1 MKRIEIN
8 NNFQFFYAFLLFSLT
23 KAQIN
28 YKINKTNGGNGMQF
42 IWETLPLGSWIIS
55 LLAIIGIFG
64 FMFFMF
70 FKIVKRRAGYI
81 FVGISFVLVLITFLF
96 SLLHAFILS
105 TSITVV
111 GVTISLFSNLG
122 DLRSFLANPF
132 KKSQIKSSKFE
143 VEKIYNR
150 EILYKTIETAVIS
163 LSKSRTGAI
172 ITFEKNTSLADV
184 IKNGVAVKAPVSAE
198 LLMTIFYPG
207 TRLHDGAVVIH
218 GNEIVAASV
227 FYTPTTK
234 PFAGKYGSRHRAAL
248 GISEISDSV
257 TVVVSEETGRISF
270 AVDGQLD
277 AVDQESFLRVFENY
291 MDGVKEE

>member
-1 MKRIEIN
+1 MN
-8 NNFQFFYAFLLFSLT
+8 
-23 KAQIN
+23 
-28 YKINKTNGGNGMQF
+28 F
-42 IWETLPLGSWIIS
+42 IWNSVPLASWIIS
-55 LLAIIGIFG
+55 LVFIVGMFG
-64 FMFFMF
+64 FCYFMY

-81 FVGISFVLVLITFLF
+81 FVSVAFVLSVTSFLF
-96 SLLHAFILS
+96 NLMYSFIL
-105 TSITVV
+105 TTCLTMV
-111 GVTISLFSNLG
+111 GVTISLFANLG
-122 DLRSFLANPF
+122 DLRQFLANPF
-132 KKSQIKSSKFE
+132 KKSQVKSSKFE

-150 EILYKTIETAVIS
+150 ELLYKTIETAVIN
-163 LSKSRTGAI
+163 LSKSRIGAI

-184 IKNGVAVKAPVSAE
+184 IKNGVAVKAPVTAE
-198 LLMTIFYPG
+198 LLLTIFYPG

-277 AVDQESFLRVFENY
+277 AVDQDNFHRVFENY
-291 MDGVKEE
+291 MDGVSEQ

>member
-1 MKRIEIN
+1 ME
-8 NNFQFFYAFLLFSLT
+8 L
-23 KAQIN
+23 
-28 YKINKTNGGNGMQF
+28 
-42 IWETLPLGSWIIS
+42 IWNVMPLGGWIVS
-55 LLAIIGIFG
+55 LIFIVGLFG
-64 FMFFMF
+64 FCFFMY
-70 FKIVKRRAGYI
+70 FKIVKRKAGYI
-81 FVGISFVLVLITFLF
+81 FISVTFVLTILSFLFNLLYSFVLTTCLTM
-96 SLLHAFILS
+96 
-105 TSITVV
+105 V
-111 GVTISLFSNLG
+111 GVTISLFANLG
-122 DLRSFLANPF
+122 DLRAFLANPF

-150 EILYKTIETAVIS
+150 ELLYKTIETAVIN
-163 LSKSRTGAI
+163 LSKNRIGAI
-172 ITFEKNTSLADV
+172 MTFEKNTSLADV
-184 IKNGVAVKAPVSAE
+184 IKNGVAVKAPVTAE

-277 AVDQESFLRVFENY
+277 AVDQENFLRVFENY
-291 MDGVKEE
+291 MDGVSEQ